1 MMNVMVYSAV
11 IVTQM
16 MKTAQDSDVLSMR
29 LSAKDK

>member
-1 MMNVMVYSAV
+1 MNVMVYSAV

-29 LSAKDK
+29 LSIKDK